1 MYQSLKELQEEVIK
15 VYSDGSISD
24 EMQLQE
30 KVIDNLVY
38 TAVLSEDD
46 ALKKEARATVRTIA
60 KAFGAISS
68 SIHNVYLAVGEEKIS
83 RDFSV
88 PAINVRFMTY
98 DTAQIIF
105 GLMQKHKI
113 GAVIFEI
120 ARSEIEYTAQRP
132 DEYAV
137 SVLGAAVK
145 SGYKGPVFI
154 QGDHFQFSLNRYRES
169 AETET
174 NKIKDLIKESL
185 DADFNN
191 IDIDASTLVDLT
203 KTTQDEQ
210 QATNYSVTADLTK
223 YIRSIQ
229 GEHHISIGAEIG
241 HIGGKNSTP
250 EELSA
255 FVEGY
260 RKQIPEV
267 NDGISKISV
276 QTGSSHGGVVLPDG
290 TIASVEIDFGVISN
304 CGNKAH
310 DTYKLGGVVQHGA
323 STLPDELFHKFPENK
338 TLEVHLATGFQN
350 IVFDTMPSSLNEE
363 MSDWTLKNCAEDKER
378 DPKWNDKQ
386 FVYKLRKKSI
396 GPFKKQCWMLT
407 EDEKR
412 PIVEGLEKQ
421 LSFIFEQLNVFDTA
435 EKILPHVQ

>member
-1 MYQSLKELQEEVIK
+1 MIYDSLEELQEEVSK
-15 VYSDGSISD
+15 FYSDGTILD
-24 EMQLQE
+24 EQQLRNTL
-30 KVIDNLVY
+30 IDKLVY
-38 TAVLSEDD
+38 TAVLSDD
-46 ALKKEARATVRTIA
+46 EALRSEARVFVRNIA
-60 KAFGAISS
+60 KSFGAISS
-68 SIHNVYLAVGEEKIS
+68 SIHNVYLAVGDGKIP

-105 GLMQKHKI
+105 KLIQQHKV

-120 ARSEIEYTAQRP
+120 ARSEIEYTSQRP

-203 KTTQDEQ
+203 KPTQDEQ
-210 QATNYSVTADLTK
+210 QMTNYAVTAELTE

-229 GEHHISIGAEIG
+229 GEHHISVGAEIG
-241 HIGGKNSTP
+241 HIGGKNSTS

-255 FVEGY
+255 FMQGY
-260 RKQIPEV
+260 RKQIPDVE
-267 NDGISKISV
+267 NGISKISV
-276 QTGSSHGGVVLPDG
+276 QTGSSHGGIVLPDG
-290 TIASVEIDFGVISN
+290 TIASVEIDFNVISQ
-304 CGNKAH
+304 CGETAY

-323 STLPDELFHKFPENK
+323 STLPDALFHKFPESR

-350 IVFDTMPSSLNEE
+350 IVFDTMPPSLNEE
-363 MSDWTLKNCAEDKER
+363 MSKWTMENCSEDKER

-407 EDEKR
+407 DEEKR
-412 PIVEGLEKQ
+412 PIIEGLQKQ
-421 LSFIFEQLNVFDTA
+421 LSFIFEQLNVFNTA
-435 EKILPHVQ
+435 EKILPHV